1 MVKNMKKTKI
11 FLVLYNRETKRQFT
25 KYFDT
30 EFEKDKFKRKLK
42 FSTKVFV
49 VEDSTDT
56 VFTD

>member
-1 MVKNMKKTKI
+1 MKKSKI
-11 FLVLYNRETKRQFT
+11 YLVLYNRETKKQFIR
-25 KYFDT
+25 YFTT

-42 FSTKVFV
+42 FSKIIFV